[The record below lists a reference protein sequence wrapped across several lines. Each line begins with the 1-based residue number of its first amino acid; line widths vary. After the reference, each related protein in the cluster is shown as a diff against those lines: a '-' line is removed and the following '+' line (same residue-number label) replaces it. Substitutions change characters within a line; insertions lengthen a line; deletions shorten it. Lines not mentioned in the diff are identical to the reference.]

1 VPRTSAGRSPA
12 TSPASRTTR
21 SLSGD
26 PDDHPPHAAG
36 HLRHD
41 LLDPLAL
48 PNPSLLVD
56 GNFPGVLTTNG
67 HLVSLLE
74 VCSRASHLL
83 VTDLDGRLVTDISS
97 LSPGILEQVRLSDNL
112 LTFEGEGTDGSTPY
126 VDDLATGQL
135 IRLGAGSATRL
146 TGAPRAAGRYVLWYD
161 RQGGHVG
168 ELAD

>member
-1 VPRTSAGRSPA
+1 
-12 TSPASRTTR
+12 
-21 SLSGD
+21 
-26 PDDHPPHAAG
+26 
-36 HLRHD
+36 
-41 LLDPLAL
+41 
-48 PNPSLLVD
+48 
-56 GNFPGVLTTNG
+56 
-67 HLVSLLE
+67 

-97 LSPGILEQVRLSDNL
+97 LSPGILEHVRLSDNL
-112 LTFEGEGTDGSTPY
+112 LTFQGEGTDGSTPY